1 MRKAF
6 FRALILDRDTFL
18 FKGKQYIVID
28 ERTAYQYDSDTV
40 YYKDIDSKHNILGCK
55 DADAKHNNLYCKAI
69 GVIVNTCINDN
80 ANACRSSCDF
90 YGFYQ

>member
-40 YYKDIDSKHNILGCK
+40 YYKDID
-55 DADAKHNNLYCKAI
+55 
-69 GVIVNTCINDN
+69 
-80 ANACRSSCDF
+80 F
-90 YGFYQ
+90 